1 MFSEN
6 SEGGGAMARASTH
19 NGRSGKN
26 GVFSA
31 KHNDRNFDSSKTDHI
46 DPALTS
52 QNENIRFG
60 GDYGAATNE
69 DHELA
74 FYRDHFGESLDRK
87 NAGYKAKGKPGQIK
101 TIEQYYRSV
110 KSCPEETLYTVGKD
124 IDPQLL
130 WQIYLEHQQWKAA
143 EFPQCQT
150 LNAALHVDEPNAMP
164 HIHERSVWIGHDA
177 RGKEV
182 VGQAKALA
190 EMGVLPPDPDQK
202 YGKYN
207 NAKQTF
213 TKECREHFIEICQ
226 ARGLEIVVEPLP
238 PDKVG
243 LELTEYKIQHAQER
257 EAAATLQ
264 AAAAE
269 EKLAGLEA
277 QVEAQ
282 MELNTIQAQLIQE
295 QKQEIESLKS
305 ELQPYKDLQASLDE
319 VDGAGKTIFP
329 GVIAVKKKNFTELQ
343 EQAKSYRAN
352 RDEVEEVRDRYID
365 LRQKEISSDRRD
377 HNLDIR
383 ERELKQLQQQ
393 TIQAYNRQ
401 LQLNQILEQTERDNK
416 AKDKKIAALQAE
428 NSSLKAQ
435 IDQIKANLGDR
446 INRLTER
453 LRGAF
458 ETMRDVVQAVGK
470 MKYGDD
476 EFKAQLT
483 ERQGKLV
490 DAVSD
495 LVSEKAKAEGF
506 NNIAH
511 EVDHEVGLSKEIS
524 TKIDPPKQRQRG
536 GHDEWER

>member
-1 MFSEN
+1 M
-6 SEGGGAMARASTH
+6 AARASTH
-19 NGRSGKN
+19 NGRAGKN
-26 GVFSA
+26 GAFSA
-31 KHNDRNFDSSKTDHI
+31 KHNDRQFDTSKTDHI
-46 DPALTS
+46 DPTLTS

-74 FYRDHFGESLDRK
+74 FYQDHFGESLDRK

-101 TIEQYYRSV
+101 TMEQYYRSV
-110 KSCPEETLYTVGKD
+110 KSCPEETLYTVGQD

-130 WQIYLEHQQWKAA
+130 WQIYLDHQEWKAR

-164 HIHERSVWIGHDA
+164 HIHERSVWVGHDA
-177 RGKEV
+177 QGKEV

-243 LELTEYKIQHAQER
+243 LELMEYKIQHAQER

-269 EKLAGLEA
+269 EKLATLES

-282 MELNTIQAQLIQE
+282 IELNTIQAQLIQD
-295 QKQEIESLKS
+295 QKQEIESLKA
-305 ELQPYKDLQASLDE
+305 ELQPYKDLQTSMDE
-319 VDGAGKTIFP
+319 IGSTGRTILP
-329 GVIAVKKKNFTELQ
+329 GVVAIKKKDLAEIQ
-343 EQAKSYRAN
+343 EQAKTYRVN
-352 RDEVEEVRDRYID
+352 RDEVEEVRERV
-365 LRQKEISSDRRD
+365 LEVSHREQAVEQRSKSLDRREQG
-377 HNLDIR
+377 LDKI
-383 ERELKQLQQQ
+383 QQQ
-393 TIQAYNRQ
+393 AIDAYNRQ
-401 LQLNQILEQTERDNK
+401 LHLNYLLEQSERDGK
-416 AKDKKIAALQAE
+416 AKDKQIAALTAQ
-428 NSSLKAQ
+428 NRSLTAQ
-435 IDQIKANLGDR
+435 LDQIKAELGNR

-476 EFKAQLT
+476 EFKVQLT
-483 ERQGKLV
+483 DRQGKLV

-524 TKIDPPKQRQRG
+524 TKIDPPRQRQRG